1 MGGEGAVAVDEE
13 RDGGDGRLD
22 GAVVLLDLD
31 ETVYQ
36 YVDAVRSHLAAIGRT
51 APNGTPAPLLEEPQY
66 YSFAQSGWFDSEDAY
81 RRAHLD
87 ATNRGMHLLM
97 RPYPR
102 ALAAIERMRLMGAA
116 VHVATA
122 RAHAVRNACAR
133 LGATGAE
140 AERLERTAVRE
151 TLAALRR
158 DGLDG
163 GRILFEEDKARVA
176 VALDCDYVI
185 DDAAHVLESLANCS
199 GGGVRAVA
207 VRPVRQWNRAA
218 PCGLSFEDWGDA
230 PDMIADHWARGG
242 TRALTGVAEP
252 QWGERACAHGQRGVA
267 NRTASTAV
275 DNR

>member
-1 MGGEGAVAVDEE
+1 MWHDAHGDIIPREDVAVAVDEE
-13 RDGGDGRLD
+13 RNSGGGRLD
-22 GAVVLLDLD
+22 GAVILLDLD
-31 ETVYQ
+31 ETVYK
-36 YVDAVRSHLAAIGRT
+36 YVCAIRAHLAAVGHT
-51 APNGTPAPLLEEPQY
+51 TPDGTPAPLLPDPKH
-66 YSFAQSGWFDSEDAY
+66 YSFARSGWFDSEDAY

-102 ALAAIERMRLMGAA
+102 ALAAIRRMRRMGAA

-122 RAHAVRNACAR
+122 RAHAVRTACAR
-133 LGATGAE
+133 LGTTRAE
-140 AERLERTAVRE
+140 ADRLERAAVRE

-163 GRILFEEDKARVA
+163 GRILFEEDKARAA

-207 VRPVRQWNRAA
+207 VRPARLWNVGA
-218 PCGLSFEDWGDA
+218 PCDLSFEDWENA
-230 PDMIADHWARGG
+230 PDLIANHWKRMRAR
-242 TRALTGVAEP
+242 
-252 QWGERACAHGQRGVA
+252 
-267 NRTASTAV
+267 
-275 DNR
+275 